1 MTMHV
6 SFSGKRRSKILLGNL
21 EDKKCFHSFDPDF
34 RKNTSVAP
42 VNGSPVDNRVGK
54 LQQRNKMDTKERIL
68 QGAKELFFR
77 YGIKSVTMDDI
88 AKHLGMSKKTI
99 YQFYT
104 DKDEIV
110 FTLGSVLQQMHSK
123 TFAGIAASAKDPIDE
138 ILQTMRHLGTIF
150 SQMNPNMFYDLQK
163 YHPKSWENFKN
174 FKEKVMMEMVITN
187 IEKGRRQGLYRADI
201 DPMVVARLR
210 IEEVEMGMN
219 PVIFPPDKFK
229 LVDVEVALLDHWMH
243 GICTIK
249 GHKLINKYRQVTEE
263 E

>member
-1 MTMHV
+1 M
-6 SFSGKRRSKILLGNL
+6 
-21 EDKKCFHSFDPDF
+21 
-34 RKNTSVAP
+34 
-42 VNGSPVDNRVGK
+42 DNK
-54 LQQRNKMDTKERIL
+54 ARIL
-68 QGAKELFFR
+68 QGAHELFFR

-88 AKHLGMSKKTI
+88 ARHLGMSKKTI

-110 FTLGSVLQQMHSK
+110 FTLSSATQEMHSK
-123 TFAGIAASAKDPIDE
+123 SFAGIAANAKDPIDE
-138 ILQTMRHLGTIF
+138 ILQTMRHMAVMF
-150 SQMNPNMFYDLQK
+150 STMNPNLFYDLQK

-174 FKEKVMMEMVITN
+174 FKEKFMMQLVIN
-187 IEKGRRQGLYRADI
+187 NLEKGKKQGLYRPDI
-201 DPMVVARLR
+201 DPAVIARLR

-243 GICTIK
+243 GICTLK